1 MAESKRDY
9 YEVLGVAK
17 DADDA
22 TLKKAYRTLA
32 KKYHPDTNPG
42 DKEAEARFKEASEAY
57 AVLSDPEK
65 RKQYD
70 QFGHAAFDGSA
81 GYGGFG
87 GFDSGNFDA
96 TDFFSSIFGDLF
108 GGGGGFGGGFGGFGS
123 RSGGGSMAQQG
134 ANLRT
139 AVRIS
144 FEEACFGTEKEL
156 TLNLKDECEHC
167 HGTGAR
173 EGTSPETCKRCGG
186 SGQVTETRQSLFG
199 MMRNI
204 AACPDCGGSGKV
216 IKDKC
221 TYCRGTGY
229 IQSRKTIK
237 VTIPAGIDDGQSVRV
252 RGKGEPGVNGGPR
265 GDLLVEVVV
274 SSSPEFSRQDV
285 DLFSVK
291 QISFAQAALGDTI
304 KIKTVDGEVEYE
316 LKPGTQPES
325 RIRLRGK
332 GVPYLRNPG
341 QRGDHYV
348 TFRVK
353 VPDRLNGAQKKALES
368 FDEACGGTL
377 EAGREKS
384 GKRRR

>member
-1 MAESKRDY
+1 M
-9 YEVLGVAK
+9 
-17 DADDA
+17 
-22 TLKKAYRTLA
+22 
-32 KKYHPDTNPG
+32 
-42 DKEAEARFKEASEAY
+42 
-57 AVLSDPEK
+57 
-65 RKQYD
+65 
-70 QFGHAAFDGSA
+70 
-81 GYGGFG
+81 
-87 GFDSGNFDA
+87 
-96 TDFFSSIFGDLF
+96 
-108 GGGGGFGGGFGGFGS
+108 
-123 RSGGGSMAQQG
+123 
-134 ANLRT
+134 
-139 AVRIS
+139 
-144 FEEACFGTEKEL
+144 
-156 TLNLKDECEHC
+156 
-167 HGTGAR
+167 
-173 EGTSPETCKRCGG
+173 
-186 SGQVTETRQSLFG
+186 TETRQSLFG

-332 GVPYLRNPG
+332 GVPYLRNPA

>member
-22 TLKKAYRTLA
+22 ALKKAYRTLA

-42 DKEAEARFKEASEAY
+42 DKEAEAKFKEASEAY

-70 QFGHAAFDGSA
+70 QFGHAAFDGSS

-87 GFDSGNFDA
+87 GFDANNFDA
-96 TDFFSSIFGDLF
+96 TDFFSGIFGDLF
-108 GGGGGFGGGFGGFGS
+108 GGGGGGGFGGFGGF
-123 RSGGGSMAQQG
+123 GGGTRNASSAAQG

-156 TLNLKDECEHC
+156 TLNLKDECGHC
-167 HGTGAR
+167 HGTGAK

-186 SGQVTETRQSLFG
+186 SGQVAETRQTMFG
-199 MMRNI
+199 VMRNI
-204 AACPDCGGSGKV
+204 AACPDCGGKGKV

-221 TYCRGTGY
+221 PHCRGTGY

-237 VTIPAGIDDGQSVRV
+237 VNIPAGIDNGQSVRV

-274 SSSPEFSRQDV
+274 SPSPEFSREDV
-285 DLFSVK
+285 DIFSVK

-304 KIKTVDGEVEYE
+304 KIKTIDGEVEYQ

-332 GVPYLRNPG
+332 GVPYLRSSS

-348 TFRVK
+348 TFRVR
-353 VPDRLNGAQKKALES
+353 VPEYLNNAQKKALEAY
-368 FDEACGGTL
+368 DEACGGTL
-377 EAGREKS
+377 ETGKKS
-384 GKRRR
+384 GKKKR

>member
-22 TLKKAYRTLA
+22 ALKKAYRALA

-42 DKEAEARFKEASEAY
+42 DKEAEAKFKEASEAY

-65 RKQYD
+65 RRQYD

-87 GFDSGNFDA
+87 GFDSSNFDA
-96 TDFFSSIFGDLF
+96 TDFFSGIFGDLF
-108 GGGGGFGGGFGGFGS
+108 GGGGGFGGFGGFGGS
-123 RSGGGSMAQQG
+123 TRSASTAQQG

-144 FEEACFGTEKEL
+144 FEEACFGAEKEL

-167 HGTGAR
+167 HGTGAK
-173 EGTSPETCKRCGG
+173 EGTSPETCTRCGG

-237 VTIPAGIDDGQSVRV
+237 VTIPAGIDNGQSVRV

-274 SSSPEFSRQDV
+274 SSSPEFSREDV
-285 DLFSVK
+285 DIFSVK

-304 KIKTVDGEVEYE
+304 KIKTIDGEVEYQ

-332 GVPYLRNPG
+332 GVPYLRSNS

-353 VPDRLNGAQKKALES
+353 VPEYLNNAQKKALEAY
-368 FDEACGGTL
+368 DEACGGTM
-377 EAGREKS
+377 ESGKKS
-384 GKRRR
+384 GKKKR